1 MCLCTGSTVLTST
14 CLDESNITISI
25 ENTGGLTKSIIIDD
39 GDRLH
44 LVNSNIN
51 KLKRVSDKEEK
62 KEIKVTSRSINTKCI
77 QGTYL
82 DQ

>member
-39 GDRLH
+39 GDKLH
-44 LVNSNIN
+44 LVNSNTK

-62 KEIKVTSRSINTKCI
+62 IEIKVTSRSINTKCM

>member
-39 GDRLH
+39 GDKLH

-62 KEIKVTSRSINTKCI
+62 KEIKVTSRSINTKCM